1 MLFYDNNK
9 WVNESRQLLEAD
21 SITKKEM
28 NKQYFLMEVHKTAYK
43 VVLPNE

>member
-21 SITKKEM
+21 SITKKRDEQTVFPDGSTQ
-28 NKQYFLMEVHKTAYK
+28 NCL
-43 VVLPNE
+43 